1 MARRSTLAFLQ
12 TEAGSGLLLVAAA
25 FAAIVWANTPWGHT
39 YFSFT
44 NHLVTVQVG
53 GFLERMSIKD
63 WVKHGL
69 MAVFFFV
76 VGLEIKHEVRR
87 GELSSPR
94 RLVLPLLAALGG
106 MVAPALIYLAINLH
120 AGGQPAGWPA
130 PTATDIAFALA
141 VLAVAA
147 PRLPPALR
155 MLLLAV
161 AMVDDLVAVGVI
173 AVFFSEQVNLFALGG
188 AVSALALMALLGRWR
203 DAPLFFYAVLAVVV
217 WAFTLRSGINTSIAG
232 VAAAMTIPSEPRRP
246 GRPDLTHYFMESL
259 HPYVAYLILPLFAFA
274 AAGFAFR
281 DASIGAISSPVA
293 LGVAAGLFL
302 GKQLGVFGAMS
313 LAIGLKLARRPTG
326 ARWQELHGVALLC
339 GVGFTM
345 SLFIGGLALHPG
357 DAAAQSQVRLGAV
370 AGSALSGLLGM
381 AVLRAGESRRRAD
394 PA

>member
-12 TEAGSGLLLVAAA
+12 TEAGSGLLLVIAALV
-25 FAAIVWANTPWGHT
+25 AIVWANTPWGHA

-44 NHLVTVQVG
+44 NHPVTVQVG
-53 GFLERMSIKD
+53 GFLERMSVKD

-76 VGLEIKHEVRR
+76 VGLELKHEVRR

-106 MVAPALIYLAINLH
+106 MAAPALIYLAIN
-120 AGGQPAGWPA
+120 AGPSGRMAGWPA

-161 AMVDDLVAVGVI
+161 AIVDDLMAVGVI
-173 AVFFSEQVNLFALGG
+173 AIFFSEQVNLPALGG

-203 DAPLFFYAVLAVVV
+203 NAPLFFYAVLAVIV

-232 VAAAMTIPSEPRRP
+232 VAAAMTIPTEPRRP

-259 HPYVAYLILPLFAFA
+259 HPYVAYLILPLFAFV

-281 DASIGAISSPVA
+281 DASIGAISSPIA
-293 LGVAAGLFL
+293 LGVALGLFL
-302 GKQLGVFGAMS
+302 GKQVGVFGAMS
-313 LAIGLKLARRPTG
+313 LAIGFKLARRPTG
-326 ARWQELHGVALLC
+326 AGWQELHGVALLC

-345 SLFIGGLALHPG
+345 SLFIGGLALHAG
-357 DAAAQSQVRLGAV
+357 DAVAQSQVRLGAV
-370 AGSALSGLLGM
+370 AGSLLSTLMGM
-381 AVLRAGESRRRAD
+381 AVLRLGEARRRSE
-394 PA
+394 PF

>member
-12 TEAGSGLLLVAAA
+12 TEAGSGLLLVIAALV
-25 FAAIVWANTPWGHT
+25 AIVWANSPRGHA

-44 NHLVTVQVG
+44 NHAVTVQVG
-53 GFLERMSIKD
+53 GFLERMSVKD

-76 VGLEIKHEVRR
+76 VGLELKHEVRR

-106 MVAPALIYLAINLH
+106 VAAPALIYLAIN
-120 AGGQPAGWPA
+120 AGPAGRMAGWPA

-161 AMVDDLVAVGVI
+161 AIVDDLMAVGVI
-173 AVFFSEQVNLFALGG
+173 AIFFSEQVNLFALGG
-188 AVSALALMALLGRWR
+188 AISALVLMALLGQWR
-203 DAPLFFYAVLAVVV
+203 NAPLFFYAVLAVMV

-232 VAAAMTIPSEPRRP
+232 VAAAMTIPTEPRRP

-259 HPYVAYLILPLFAFA
+259 HPYVAYLILPLFAFV

-281 DASIGAISSPVA
+281 DASIGAISSPIA
-293 LGVAAGLFL
+293 LGVALGLFL
-302 GKQLGVFGAMS
+302 GKQVGVFGAMS
-313 LAIGLKLARRPTG
+313 LAIGFKLARRPTG
-326 ARWQELHGVALLC
+326 AGWRELHGVALLC

-345 SLFIGGLALHPG
+345 SLFIGGLALHAG
-357 DAAAQSQVRLGAV
+357 DAVAQSQVRLGAV
-370 AGSALSGLLGM
+370 AGSLLSTLMGM
-381 AVLRAGESRRRAD
+381 AVLRLGEASRRSE
-394 PA
+394 PI

>member
-12 TEAGSGLLLVAAA
+12 TEAGSGLLLVIAALL
-25 FAAIVWANTPWGHT
+25 AIVWANSPWSHA
-39 YFSFT
+39 YFTFT

-53 GFLERMSIKD
+53 GFLERMSVKD
-63 WVKHGL
+63 WVRHGL

-76 VGLEIKHEVRR
+76 VGLELKHEVRR

-106 MVAPALIYLAINLH
+106 MIAPALIYLAFN
-120 AGGQPAGWPA
+120 AGPSGQLRGWPA
-130 PTATDIAFALA
+130 PTATDVAFALA

-147 PRLPPALR
+147 PRLPPTLR
-155 MLLLAV
+155 ILLLAV

-173 AVFFSEQVNLFALGG
+173 AFFFSEQVNLFALGG
-188 AVSALALMALLGRWR
+188 AVSALALMALLGQWR
-203 DAPLFFYAVLAVVV
+203 NAPLFFYSALAVVV
-217 WAFTLRSGINTSIAG
+217 WAFTQRSGINTSIAG
-232 VAAAMTIPSEPRRP
+232 VAAAMTIPTEPRRP

-259 HPYVAYLILPLFAFA
+259 HPYVAFLILPLFAFV

-281 DASIGAISSPVA
+281 DASLGAISSPVA
-293 LGVAAGLFL
+293 LGVALGLFL
-302 GKQLGVFGAMS
+302 GKQAGVFGAMS

-326 ARWQELHGVALLC
+326 ARWQDLHGIALLC

-345 SLFIGGLALHPG
+345 SLFIGSLALHSG

-370 AGSALSGLLGM
+370 AGSLLSSLTGMAALLLGE
-381 AVLRAGESRRRAD
+381 ARRRD
-394 PA
+394 EPA